1 MVIVEESK
9 MRHQMSR
16 LLIALAFTVVSRL
29 TGLTNQHKRLIL
41 LTFHEDVSLP
51 VTTIAR
57 DRKHAAKAP
66 RN

>member
-29 TGLTNQHKRLIL
+29 TGLTNQHKRLIS
-41 LTFHEDVSLP
+41 LTFHDVSLP

-57 DRKHAAKAP
+57 DRRHAAKAP